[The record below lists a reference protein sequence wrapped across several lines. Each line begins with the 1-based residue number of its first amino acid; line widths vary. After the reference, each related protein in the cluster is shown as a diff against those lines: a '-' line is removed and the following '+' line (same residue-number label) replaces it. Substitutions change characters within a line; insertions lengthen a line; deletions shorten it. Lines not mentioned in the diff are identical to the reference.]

1 MVVLVIFIL
10 LSQRTCTYY
19 VYLHR
24 GTHFKHCQIAP
35 DIIRI
40 LHQISYVYCTRYH
53 TYTAPD
59 IIRIVHQISY
69 VYCTRYHTYTAP
81 DIIRILHQISYVYC
95 TRYHTYTAPDII
107 RILHQISYVYCTR
120 YHTYTAPDIIR
131 VHCTSLL
138 LDCSGGSLTWPPGV
152 WLARLTREWLLGMML
167 SMVGGEFH
175 LRLAHDWP

>member
-1 MVVLVIFIL
+1 MHVNVQYIYILMKESIMVVLVIFIL

-24 GTHFKHCQIAP
+24 GTHFKHCQI
-35 DIIRI
+35 
-40 LHQISYVYCTRYH
+40 
-53 TYTAPD
+53 
-59 IIRIVHQISY
+59 
-69 VYCTRYHTYTAP
+69 AP